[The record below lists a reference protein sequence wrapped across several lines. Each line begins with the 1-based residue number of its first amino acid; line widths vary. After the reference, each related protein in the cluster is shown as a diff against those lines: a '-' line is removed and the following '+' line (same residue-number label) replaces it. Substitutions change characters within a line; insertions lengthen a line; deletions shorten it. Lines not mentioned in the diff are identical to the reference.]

1 MPVGAAFELRLN
13 STLETSMSNEKSKK
27 EKGPRW
33 NTGPVAVNVYSN
45 LLRDFRA
52 SEGSNFFA
60 GTDVKLSRDIA
71 EFRSISERELGDI
84 PVGRFKRTK
93 QMEALLKK
101 FRFSTDAYTDD
112 ELSERTQQKFLEE
125 QIRLHAPMA
134 LKLSGFKVLQR
145 ARLIAHRIL
154 GEYPGDEVVENV
166 RFGRKSSIGC
176 PLSLAFIDIKLS
188 LKRAFTGTK
197 ATIDHFRNQVL
208 PGDHIL
214 SRILKSHNF
223 DSMKDQLSY
232 TYLNLVEVPKTWK
245 TYRLIT
251 PLTLIGLFYSYGLG
265 RVISV
270 RLKDAGLDIAK
281 LQHTHRDLV
290 KEFSQSLSHATA
302 DL

>member
-1 MPVGAAFELRLN
+1 
-13 STLETSMSNEKSKK
+13 MSNEKSKK

-134 LKLSGFKVLQR
+134 LKLSGFKLLQR
-145 ARLIAHRIL
+145 ARLIAHRLL
-154 GEYPGDEVVENV
+154 GEYSGAGVVDIL
-166 RFGRKSSIGC
+166 RF
-176 PLSLAFIDIKLS
+176 
-188 LKRAFTGTK
+188 
-197 ATIDHFRNQVL
+197 
-208 PGDHIL
+208 
-214 SRILKSHNF
+214 
-223 DSMKDQLSY
+223 
-232 TYLNLVEVPKTWK
+232 
-245 TYRLIT
+245 
-251 PLTLIGLFYSYGLG
+251 
-265 RVISV
+265 
-270 RLKDAGLDIAK
+270 
-281 LQHTHRDLV
+281 
-290 KEFSQSLSHATA
+290 
-302 DL
+302 